1 MAIGEQKDIQWKA
14 VTCLLRSEEKIV
26 LTVAASGIAALLLPS
41 GRTAHSR
48 FQIPLNLKDECVC
61 HIKKNSQLADL
72 LRQTDL
78 IIWDEAPMNDRRC
91 FEALDRSLRDISNS
105 PNTLFEGKSIML
117 GGDFRQTLPVKKKA
131 SKPEILDASITS
143 SYLWPEF
150 KTYMLMENM
159 RLRQSKTTEAERL
172 HIENFSSWLLS
183 IGDGTIG
190 DPDETD
196 NENTFNVNMAHEL
209 CIPDSDTAL
218 ASLINFI
225 YDQKTLQMPTPKD
238 LQKKV
243 IVCPKNEH
251 ADMIN
256 AQVLSLV
263 NRQQHVYLSLDE
275 AMPHGNDGGETELLY
290 PPEYLNSLNFAGFPP
305 HRLELKVGA
314 PIILLR
320 NLNIS
325 GGLCNGTRLIV
336 TQLLNK
342 VIEARIITGTRISEK
357 VFLPRIP
364 LINRDLQLPFIF
376 KRKQFPIKLCYAM
389 TINKSQGQSLERIG
403 IFLPQPV
410 FAHGQFIMTE
420 ANNPNIIPMEKG
432 KLPLVE
438 ANTVSLADIEPRQ
451 SIRVYRKWVAKNVR
465 TQVASNFCAIL
476 LDKEGNAIQANMD
489 LRDTDYF
496 NDLLQL
502 NNAYRISQF
511 KCTTTKIWDHTLPNN
526 TTLIFGRYT
535 SIIPI
540 SNTDFPEHY
549 FNFIAY
555 NEVNQR
561 ADMNGAPLIATL
573 LEIMAPNGWYYRKC
587 NACNVKVSDN
597 SDVSECHN
605 HGPQPTPNY
614 GYCFKAIIDDGT
626 ATATMTCFS
635 PEAHTFVPDCNTI
648 LNTIEDKNANH
659 VPPVLKEAEG
669 HNHALHYVAPTHK
682 VSSHRNFDTDI
693 LCEAQTLV
701 QHTDEG
707 LQPSTAYMSN
717 AQIPQIP

>member
-1 MAIGEQKDIQWKA
+1 MLNAYSKSLKDFGLPMPPEDMLLILQNRLLMEETNYDQELLLQEKNFLLPRLNKEQRLKFDEITNAVRSNTQRLIFVYGHGGTGKTFIWKA
-14 VTCLLRSEEKIV
+14 VTC
-26 LTVAASGIAALLLPS
+26 
-41 GRTAHSR
+41 
-48 FQIPLNLKDECVC
+48 
-61 HIKKNSQLADL
+61 
-72 LRQTDL
+72 
-78 IIWDEAPMNDRRC
+78 
-91 FEALDRSLRDISNS
+91 
-105 PNTLFEGKSIML
+105 
-117 GGDFRQTLPVKKKA
+117 
-131 SKPEILDASITS
+131 
-143 SYLWPEF
+143 
-150 KTYMLMENM
+150 
-159 RLRQSKTTEAERL
+159 
-172 HIENFSSWLLS
+172 
-183 IGDGTIG
+183 

-196 NENTFNVNMAHEL
+196 SENTFNVNMPPEL
-209 CIPDSDTAL
+209 CIPDSDTTL
-218 ASLINFI
+218 ASLIIFI

-238 LQKKV
+238 LQNKV
-243 IVCPKNEH
+243 IVCPKNEN

-256 AQVLSLV
+256 AHVLSLV
-263 NRQQHVYLSLDE
+263 NRQQHVYLNLDE
-275 AMPHGNDGGETELLY
+275 AMPHRNDGGETELLY

-438 ANTVSLADIEPRQ
+438 ANT
-451 SIRVYRKWVAKNVR
+451 
-465 TQVASNFCAIL
+465 
-476 LDKEGNAIQANMD
+476 GNAIQANMD

-502 NNAYRISQF
+502 NNAY
-511 KCTTTKIWDHTLPNN
+511 
-526 TTLIFGRYT
+526 T

-540 SNTDFPEHY
+540 SNADFPEHY

-561 ADMNGAPLIATL
+561 ADINGAPLIDYIGCIYRISDPIRTGDATSQTYPDLINPVPALEIQRQPYSNPL
-573 LEIMAPNGWYYRKC
+573 LEQTRNRYSIEALLSVN
-587 NACNVKVSDN
+587 
-597 SDVSECHN
+597 
-605 HGPQPTPNY
+605 PQ
-614 GYCFKAIIDDGT
+614 
-626 ATATMTCFS
+626 
-635 PEAHTFVPDCNTI
+635 
-648 LNTIEDKNANH
+648 
-659 VPPVLKEAEG
+659 
-669 HNHALHYVAPTHK
+669 HY
-682 VSSHRNFDTDI
+682 
-693 LCEAQTLV
+693 E
-701 QHTDEG
+701 
-707 LQPSTAYMSN
+707 
-717 AQIPQIP
+717 